1 VYESRQVSVRLDFD
15 PRAGAG
21 HSHPVSLTPEQMATV
36 LKGVRMRE
44 RDVVVG
50 FGFLRDEDGGAPAFS
65 THEILVLAPHLAQAF
80 AQASPKDLVTFSMVA
95 HDPGRGPV
103 VTSGGLFV
111 RNGHLYVILANARTS
126 PTAVQYENTYEA
138 DLKDQPL
145 LPIARFK
152 FTAGFVPSEARLP
165 LRAALEADGYPGYVD
180 ESKLIV
186 LDLARLFGQPTSLSP
201 ASQPRGASPSSK
213 TK

>member
-1 VYESRQVSVRLDFD
+1 VVYESQQALVRLEVD
-15 PRAGAG
+15 PRAGTG
-21 HSHPVSLTPEQMATV
+21 HAHPTALATDQIATV
-36 LKGVRMRE
+36 LKGVRVLR
-44 RDVVVG
+44 RNVIVG
-50 FGFLRDEDGGAPAFS
+50 FIGQPDEAGIPAFS
-65 THEILVLAPHLAQAF
+65 TREILVLAPHLARALE
-80 AQASPKDLVTFSMVA
+80 QASPKELVTFVIMA
-95 HDPGRGPV
+95 QDPGRGPV
-103 VTSGGLFV
+103 LTSGGLFV

-126 PTAVQYENTYEA
+126 PSGVQYENTYA
-138 DLKDQPL
+138 IDLKDQPL

-152 FTAGFVPSEARLP
+152 FAIGFVPTEARLP
-165 LRAALEADGYPGYVD
+165 LRATLEADGYPGYLD